1 MVFDDNDDYYYYNN
15 YLFIY
20 IVTFQDTLSSSQ
32 LINFVLL
39 KKKQDNYRSDWI
51 ARSFQIAF
59 FCSYKWTRWIIG
71 QIRIKPWTS
80 HHPLLD
86 RHEDYAVDLHRRTDK
101 SYEMKEEEEEEAN
114 EHEDCYV
121 TSIDTML

>member
-1 MVFDDNDDYYYYNN
+1 MMVDLYGKKPKKKKRKEKSNTNLNKIKDLVFDDNDDYYYYNN

-59 FCSYKWTRWIIG
+59 FCSYK
-71 QIRIKPWTS
+71 
-80 HHPLLD
+80 
-86 RHEDYAVDLHRRTDK
+86 
-101 SYEMKEEEEEEAN
+101 
-114 EHEDCYV
+114 
-121 TSIDTML
+121 